1 MNQLKKLKRG
11 KQVAEILVKYGL
23 DELFDRAHIQQWLPN
38 AIRKKLNPHKNWQS
52 YSLYERIRM
61 AVEELGTTY
70 IKLGQ
75 LLSNR
80 TDILPEAMI
89 VELQKLQDKVEV
101 QNIDVADKLW
111 RELNIQANDF
121 FDEINNTPIASAS
134 IGQVFKARL
143 KNGQEVVLKIK
154 REGIDEAIEADLLII
169 KDLAK
174 FLEKHGETFQKIH
187 LGRLLETFEKSLKEE
202 LSLNH
207 ERNNMAHFERN
218 FRQDTRI
225 VVPKVYDELSNNH
238 ILCMD
243 FIHGTKVD
251 DKNQLIKMGFQTQD
265 IAILGLDLYMKQV
278 LEHGFFH
285 ADPHPGNIFVTDEG
299 KMAFIDFGAMGILLP
314 PERERFEDF
323 ILYAMQ
329 KNVRKVMET
338 VKLMAQDNVMIH
350 DALLEKDLYE
360 LMYLLDGSNLSKLC
374 LSDVLEQVRKIF
386 NHNHITLPENYYL
399 LIKGFIQIEGIG
411 RHLYPD
417 IHIFKV
423 LQPYGQQI
431 LARRFS
437 PKMLIGK
444 GFDKLMTTSESWL
457 GLPDD
462 IKTFLYKLQH
472 KDFRLEHT
480 VEGLPQ
486 IHKTLERLAL
496 ALIASSLFIGSSI
509 LVLANMPPKIYDTP
523 VLGLI
528 GFICAGI
535 LSLFILFGRK

>member
-1 MNQLKKLKRG
+1 MNQLKKLKRS

-23 DELFDRAHIQQWLPN
+23 DELFDRAHIKHWLPD
-38 AIRKKLNPHKNWQS
+38 AISTKLSTRKHWQS
-52 YSLYERIRM
+52 HSLYERIRM

-75 LLSNR
+75 ILSNR
-80 TDILPEAMI
+80 TDILPAQMI
-89 VELQKLQDKVEV
+89 AELQKLQDKVEV
-101 QNIDVADKLW
+101 QPIDVAKKISE
-111 RELNIQANDF
+111 ELNIQASDF
-121 FDEINNTPIASAS
+121 FDEIDNTPIASAS

-169 KDLAK
+169 KDLAG
-174 FLEKHGETFQKIH
+174 FLEKHGETFKKIR
-187 LGRLLETFEKSLKEE
+187 LGRLLATFEKSLNEE

-207 ERNNMAHFERN
+207 ERDNIELFARN
-218 FRQDTRI
+218 FRQDSRI
-225 VVPKVYDELSNNH
+225 VVPKVYTELSNNH

-243 FIHGTKVD
+243 FIHGVKVD
-251 DKNQLIKMGFQTQD
+251 DKHQLIQMGFHTQD
-265 IAILGLDLYMKQV
+265 IAVLGLDLYMKQV

-285 ADPHPGNIFVTDEG
+285 ADPHPGNIFVTAEG
-299 KMAFIDFGAMGILLP
+299 KMAFIDLGAMGILLP
-314 PERERFEDF
+314 PEREQFENF

-329 KNVRKVMET
+329 KNVKKVMDT
-338 VKLMAQDNVMIH
+338 VKLIAQDDEIINEQ
-350 DALLEKDLYE
+350 LLEKDLYE
-360 LMYLLDGSNLSKLC
+360 LMYLLDGNHLSNLC
-374 LSDVLEQVRKIF
+374 LADVLEQIRQIF
-386 NHNHITLPENYYL
+386 NHNHITLPQSYYL

-417 IHIFKV
+417 INVFNI
-423 LQPYGQQI
+423 LQPYGKQI
-431 LARRFS
+431 LARRLS
-437 PKMLIGK
+437 PKMLIEK
-444 GFDKLMTTSESWL
+444 GFDKFVNTSESWL
-457 GLPDD
+457 GLPED

-486 IHKTLERLAL
+486 IHKTLERLVL
-496 ALIASSLFIGSSI
+496 AMIASSLFIGSSI

-535 LSLFILFGRK
+535 LSLFILLGRK